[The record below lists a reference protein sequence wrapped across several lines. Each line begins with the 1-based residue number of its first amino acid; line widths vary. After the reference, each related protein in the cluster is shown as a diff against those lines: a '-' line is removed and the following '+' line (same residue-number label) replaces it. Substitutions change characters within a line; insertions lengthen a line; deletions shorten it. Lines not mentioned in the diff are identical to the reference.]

1 MLEQLLMNMKVDW
14 ATVAVQTLRQLL
26 AGQETGFTMDEVN
39 SLLSRYAGKALD
51 FPYPLREKRS
61 GNGQHAQWEF
71 CMEKEILC
79 SILSFHF
86 SSFMVLS

>member
-1 MLEQLLMNMKVDW
+1 MNMKVDW
-14 ATVAVQTLRQLL
+14 AAVAVQTLRQLL
-26 AGQETGFTMDEVN
+26 AGQEIGFTTDEVDA
-39 SLLSRYAGKALD
+39 LLSRYAGKALD

-61 GNGQHAQWEF
+61 GNGQRAQGEF
-71 CMEKEILC
+71 YVEKEVLC